1 MQMSG
6 SPGSKM
12 NLGIALERTPGRA
25 FAPAPVV
32 ERSLVSR
39 VLGVP
44 LAGKLAGA
52 NLLLVAGTAAAAWL
66 THLAGL
72 SDRGVL
78 VLVAVFIALTLVAN
92 VALVHLALRPVME
105 LQRTAERVWS
115 GDLDARVES
124 SPLADRD
131 LARVGDALN
140 RVLDGLLADRARLR
154 HLAGAVIRAG
164 ESERARIAHELHDSV
179 AQTMAALVFEI
190 AALGATL
197 GPDQRDRLATA
208 RHLASSA
215 LEEIRTLALTV
226 HSRVLDDL
234 GLPAALETL
243 ARELTRDGGPEISV
257 ETDDSARALGAEKAA
272 VLYAVAREAAS
283 NAVRHS
289 QARQVT
295 LRLTGEPQRVTM
307 EVCDD
312 GRGFDVED
320 TERRRAGL
328 GLFSMRERVAL
339 ADGSFRVASA
349 AGAGT
354 RVVAS
359 VPVETAA

>member
-1 MQMSG
+1 MHG
-6 SPGSKM
+6 IPGAKM

-25 FAPAPVV
+25 IAPAP
-32 ERSLVSR
+32 EVSRRWVDR

-44 LAGKLAGA
+44 LAGKVAGA
-52 NLLLVAGTAAAAWL
+52 NVLLVAGTAAAAWL

-78 VLVAVFIALTLVAN
+78 VLVGILIVLTLLAN

-124 SPLADRD
+124 SALADRD

-164 ESERARIAHELHDSV
+164 ESERARIAHELHDSA
-179 AQTMAALVFEI
+179 AQTLAALVFEI
-190 AALGATL
+190 AALGSTL
-197 GPDQRDRLATA
+197 APEHRERLATA
-208 RHLASSA
+208 KQLASDA

-226 HSRVLDDL
+226 HSRVLEDL

-243 ARELTRDGGPEISV
+243 ARQLSREDGPEISV
-257 ETDDSARALGAEKAA
+257 ETDQTAKALSAEKAA

-283 NAVRHS
+283 NAVRHG
-289 QARQVT
+289 QASLVT
-295 LRLTGEPQRVTM
+295 LRLTSEPERVTM
-307 EVCDD
+307 EVFDD
-312 GRGFDVED
+312 GRGFDVEA

-339 ADGSFRVASA
+339 ADGSFKVASA
-349 AGAGT
+349 RGAGT
-354 RVVAS
+354 RVMAS
-359 VPVETAA
+359 VPVGTAA

>member
-1 MQMSG
+1 MAVA
-6 SPGSKM
+6 PGARV
-12 NLGIALERTPGRA
+12 NVGIALESTPGRVP
-25 FAPAPVV
+25 APAPVV
-32 ERSLVSR
+32 VPTWVDRI
-39 VLGVP
+39 LGVP

-78 VLVAVFIALTLVAN
+78 VLVGVLVALTLVAN

-115 GDLDARVES
+115 GDLDARVAS

-131 LARVGDALN
+131 LARVGAAFN

-164 ESERARIAHELHDSV
+164 ETERARIAHELHDSA
-179 AQTMAALVFEI
+179 AQTLAALVFEM

-197 GPDQRDRLATA
+197 GPEERERVANA
-208 RHLASSA
+208 RQLASSA

-234 GLPAALETL
+234 GLPAALATL
-243 ARELTRDGGPEISV
+243 ARELSREGGPEITV
-257 ETDDSARALGAEKAA
+257 ETDVSPRDLSAEKAA

-283 NAVRHS
+283 NAVRHG
-289 QARQVT
+289 QASIVT
-295 LRLTGEPQRVTM
+295 LRLTSESERVTM
-307 EVCDD
+307 EVFDD
-312 GRGFDVED
+312 GRGFDVEA

-349 AGAGT
+349 RGAGT
-354 RVVAS
+354 CVVAS
-359 VPVETAA
+359 VPVGTAA

>member
-1 MQMSG
+1 MDR
-6 SPGSKM
+6 
-12 NLGIALERTPGRA
+12 LTGRA
-25 FAPAPVV
+25 RVPAPVV
-32 ERSLVSR
+32 ASTRMDR
-39 VLGVP
+39 ILGVP

-52 NLLLVAGTAAAAWL
+52 SLLLVAGTAAAAWL

-78 VLVAVFIALTLVAN
+78 VLVGVLVALTLVAN

-105 LQRTAERVWS
+105 LQRTAERVWA
-115 GDLDARVES
+115 GDLEARVVP

-131 LARVGDALN
+131 LARVGAAFN

-164 ESERARIAHELHDSV
+164 ETERARIAHELHDSA
-179 AQTMAALVFEI
+179 AQTLAALMFEI
-190 AALGATL
+190 AALRAAL
-197 GPDQRDRLATA
+197 GPEHGERLATA
-208 RHLASSA
+208 KQLAASA

-234 GLPAALETL
+234 GLPAALAKL
-243 ARELTRDGGPEISV
+243 ARELAHEGGPEITV
-257 ETDDSARALGAEKAA
+257 ETDASAGCLSPEKAA

-283 NAVRHS
+283 NAVRHG
-289 QARQVT
+289 QASTVT
-295 LRLTGEPQRVTM
+295 LRLTGERERVTM
-307 EVCDD
+307 EVFDD
-312 GRGFDVED
+312 GRGFDVEA

-339 ADGSFRVASA
+339 ADGSFKVASA
-349 AGAGT
+349 RGAGT
-354 RVVAS
+354 CVAAS
-359 VPVETAA
+359 VPVGTAA